1 MTIHPK
7 FPLTFAPIEIAGLTL
22 PNRVIMGSM
31 HTGLE
36 ETRGGFDKLA
46 QFYGERAAG
55 GAGLIVTGGIAPDF
69 RGRIAPHSTTLWRG
83 GQVSKHRKVTDAVH
97 AEGGLIAMQILHG
110 GRYSHH
116 PLSVSPSAIQAPIGR
131 FKPSALSARGV
142 ERTIRHFVRCARLA
156 REAGYDGVE
165 VMGSEGY
172 LINQFIAKRTNH
184 RTDTFGGSL
193 DNRLRFPLE
202 IVSRIREACGPDF
215 AIIYRLSMLDLVD
228 EGSSWS
234 DIVKQ
239 AKAIEAAGASV
250 INTGIGWHEARI
262 PTIAAMV
269 PRAGFAWVTKQLM
282 GEVSVPLITTN
293 RINDPTVIE
302 QVLAEGCADMV
313 SMARPFLA
321 DPAIM
326 RKAFEGRSAEINTCI
341 ACNQACLDRV
351 FEGKVA
357 GCLVNPRAA
366 KEFEWPADPPPLSG
380 RYAVVGAGPAGLSC
394 ASELARRGAE
404 VHLYEA
410 GPAVGGQFR
419 LAQNV
424 PGKDEFAHTL
434 RYFSDILERH
444 GATVHL
450 NTRFTPADAAGY
462 ISVVLSTGVKPRI
475 PAWADINRSDVV
487 SYDQVLRGEVEVGP
501 RAAIIGSGGIG
512 FDVADFLSHPHSQEA
527 ATSEVSTAT
536 SVAAFQKDWGVDPAL
551 STPGGLAEKQPAPS
565 PRELWMFQRKTSKP
579 GGNLGKT
586 TGWIHR
592 ATVKKRGI
600 QAVTG
605 ASYQKVDD
613 AGLHYEIDG
622 KSHVLKVDHIV
633 LCAGQL
639 SVLDLEQDLSSAGA
653 DLHIIGG
660 AKAARDLDAERAIA
674 EGYSL
679 ARSFS

>member
-1 MTIHPK
+1 MPIHTQ
-7 FPLTFAPIEIAGLTL
+7 FPLTFEPIEIAGMVL

-46 QFYGERAAG
+46 QFYRERAAG
-55 GAGLIVTGGIAPDF
+55 GAGLIVTGGISPDF
-69 RGRIAPHSTTLWRG
+69 RGRLAPHSTTLWRG
-83 GQVSKHRKVTDAVH
+83 GQVAKHRKVTDAVH
-97 AEGGLIAMQILHG
+97 AEGGRIAMQILHG

-116 PLSVSPSAIQAPIGR
+116 PLSVAPSAIQAPIGR
-131 FKPSALSARGV
+131 FKPAALSTRGV
-142 ERTIRHFVRCARLA
+142 ERTIKHFIRCALLA
-156 REAGYDGVE
+156 RESGYDGVE

-172 LINQFIAKRTNH
+172 LINQFIAVRTNH
-184 RTDTFGGSL
+184 RSDAFGGSL
-193 DNRLRFPLE
+193 DKRLRFPLE

-228 EGSSWS
+228 EGSSWP

-239 AKAIEAAGASV
+239 AKAIESAGASV

-269 PRAGFAWVTKQLM
+269 PRAGFAWVTRRLM

-321 DPAIM
+321 DPAIV

-341 ACNQACLDRV
+341 ACNQACLDRI
-351 FEGKVA
+351 FTGQVA

-366 KEFEWPADPPPLSG
+366 KEIEWPAEPLPLSG

-404 VHLYEA
+404 VHLFEA
-410 GPAVGGQFR
+410 GPSIGGQFR

-434 RYFSDILERH
+434 RYFSDLLERH
-444 GATVHL
+444 GAKVHL
-450 NTRFTPADAAGY
+450 NKRFAPEDAKGFDA
-462 ISVVLSTGVKPRI
+462 VVLSTGVTPRV
-475 PAWADINRSDVV
+475 PKWADTSRPDVV
-487 SYDQVLRGEVEVGP
+487 TYDQVLRGDVKVGP

-512 FDVADFLSHPHSQEA
+512 FDVADFLSHPHVQGEDHSGP
-527 ATSEVSTAT
+527 V
-536 SVAAFQKDWGVDPAL
+536 SVADFQKDWGVDPAL
-551 STPGGLAEKQPAPS
+551 ASAGGLTQKQVAPS
-565 PRELWMFQRKTSKP
+565 PRALWMFQRKTTKP
-579 GGNLGKT
+579 GAGLGKT

-592 ATVKKRGI
+592 ANVKNRGV
-600 QAVTG
+600 QAVIG

-613 AGLHYEIDG
+613 VGLHYEIDG
-622 KSHVLKVDHIV
+622 NPQVLKVDHVV

-639 SVLDLEQDLSSAGA
+639 SVLDIEAGLREA
-653 DLHIIGG
+653 GVNLHIIGG
-660 AKAARDLDAERAIA
+660 AKSARGLDAERAIS
-674 EGYSL
+674 EGYVL